1 MKRRIYLI
9 AALALINLVIMK
21 YHEFRTEKKG
31 NAWAMSAGES
41 VGNRDSFMTSANR

>member
-21 YHEFRTEKKG
+21 YHEFRTEKRG
-31 NAWAMSAGES
+31 STWAMTGGEPGGS
-41 VGNRDSFMTSANR
+41 TDSFMTHGNR